1 MIKAVLFDLDGTLL
15 NREASLAYF
24 VEQQYERLGSF
35 LGQVSKQTYI
45 KQFIE
50 LDAQGHVWKDKVY
63 QKIVSE
69 FEVTGISWEALLEDY
84 VSYFH
89 QYCIGFPGLEQMLQT
104 LIAQKRLLG
113 VITNG
118 RSPFQMYNIE
128 ALGIKSY
135 FSIILI
141 SDVEG
146 IKKPDFEIF
155 QRAVNRLGIA
165 ANEAVFVGDN
175 PTVDIEAAQ
184 KSGMRAVWKKSHYWG
199 HCASADAVC
208 EKLEQ
213 IPSIVQDL
221 ELHL

>member
-35 LGQVSKQTYI
+35 LGQVSKHTYI

-50 LDAQGHVWKDKVY
+50 FDAQ
-63 QKIVSE
+63 
-69 FEVTGISWEALLEDY
+69 
-84 VSYFH
+84 
-89 QYCIGFPGLEQMLQT
+89 
-104 LIAQKRLLG
+104 
-113 VITNG
+113 
-118 RSPFQMYNIE
+118 
-128 ALGIKSY
+128 
-135 FSIILI
+135 
-141 SDVEG
+141 
-146 IKKPDFEIF
+146 
-155 QRAVNRLGIA
+155 
-165 ANEAVFVGDN
+165 VGDN

-184 KSGMRAVWKKSHYWG
+184 KYGMRGVWKKSHCWG